1 MAEMM
6 RGPQIVENLVQRT
19 DIVRPQ
25 FLHSRIRTLFVLSLL
40 AFGVLGRFDVAPS
53 ACAAGRPNVI
63 VILTDDQGWGD
74 LSLHG
79 NQNLSTPN
87 LDRLGRLGSRF
98 DRFYVCPVCAPT
110 RAEFLTGRYHP
121 RGGVRGVTTGAE
133 RLDLDEKTIAQH
145 FKSAGYATAAY
156 GKWHNG
162 MQYPYH
168 PLGRGF
174 EDFYGY
180 CSGHWGDY
188 FSPQLEHNGRLVR
201 GDGYLVDD
209 FTNRA
214 LEFIETNAAREFF
227 LYLPMP
233 TPHSPMQVPDEYWN
247 RHQGQALKSIGGE
260 KSEEDEQFTRA
271 AMAMVECID
280 QNVGRILSKLDELS
294 LAKDTIVVF
303 FCDNGPNSLRWNGG
317 MKGKKGSTD
326 EGGVRSPLFI
336 CWPDQIRGNRVIT
349 QISGVIDLL
358 PTLAELT
365 GVPLVG
371 GKPLDGMSLAPLLKG
386 SVASFPNRMLF
397 SHWNKKVSVRVQH
410 FRLDAKGNLYDML
423 LDPGQNQ
430 TVNDAHPEMVKE
442 LDRYVRRWKSEML
455 RGFDV
460 DDRAFPVG
468 HPDFPYTQLPAR
480 DGQGDGGI
488 QRSAKAPNCSYFTNW
503 VSEDGKMTWD
513 IDVLE
518 AGNFQ
523 VEMYY
528 ACPQESIGTEVRL
541 SSGDASVASTIESEN
556 DPPAVGAEHDRV
568 PRKTQSLMKDWKPL
582 SLGRIELE
590 AGRQELEL
598 SATKFVGEKSI
609 DMRLLMLTRVR

>member
-1 MAEMM
+1 M
-6 RGPQIVENLVQRT
+6 RRTRNIERT
-19 DIVRPQ
+19 DIVAGD
-25 FLHSRIRTLFVLSLL
+25 SRISARLAQIIVAFLLVFVCSLTQ
-40 AFGVLGRFDVAPS
+40 AS
-53 ACAAGRPNVI
+53 AAGRPNVI

-168 PLGRGF
+168 PLARGF
-174 EDFYGY
+174 DDFYGF

-188 FSPQLEHNGRLVR
+188 FSPQLEHNGRLVQ
-201 GDGYLVDD
+201 GNGYLVND

-214 LEFIETNAAREFF
+214 LEFIESNAAREFF

-247 RHQGQALKSIGGE
+247 RHEGQELKSLGGE
-260 KSEEDEQFTRA
+260 KNDEDQEFTRA

-294 LAKDTIVVF
+294 LAKDTIIVF
-303 FCDNGPNSLRWNGG
+303 FCDNGPNSFRWNGG

-336 CWPDQIRGNRVIT
+336 CWPGQIRGDRVIT

-365 GVPLVG
+365 EVPLVG

-386 SVASFPNRMLF
+386 SVASFPNRLLF
-397 SHWNKKVSVRVQH
+397 SHWNNKVSVRVQH
-410 FRLDAKGNLYDML
+410 FRLDARGNLYDML
-423 LDPGQNQ
+423 LDPGQKKA
-430 TVNDAHPEMVKE
+430 VNDSNPEMTKE
-442 LDRYVRRWKSEML
+442 LDRYVRRWKAEML
-455 RGFDV
+455 RGLDV
-460 DDRAFPVG
+460 DDRPFPVG

-480 DGQGDGGI
+480 DGNAGGGI
-488 QRSAKAPNCSYFTNW
+488 ERSAKAPNCSYFTNW
-503 VSEDGKMTWD
+503 KSEDGRMTWD
-513 IDVLE
+513 IEVLE

-523 VEMYY
+523 VDMYY
-528 ACPQESIGTEVRL
+528 ACTKTSVGTEVEL
-541 SSGDASVASTIESEN
+541 TFGNASTAAKVEAEN
-556 DPPAVGAEHDRV
+556 SPPAIGAEHDRV

-590 AGRQELEL
+590 AGRGKLEL
-598 SATKFVGEKSI
+598 KAKKFVGEESL
-609 DMRLLMLTRVR
+609 DMRMLMLTRVR